1 MRSDQMLEKLRELR
15 DLNGK
20 LVLITGASS
29 GLGKLVAYE
38 MAMHGANVVLC
49 ARNLT
54 ALRKVADKCKEIS
67 QTNSYVVELDV
78 SDPDAIDRQ
87 LSHILQDIGPVD
99 VLINSAGFGIFEPF
113 QNFEMDKAEN
123 MFRVNVLGLMYVTQ
137 RIAQQMIKS
146 GRGHIFNIASVA
158 GKIAT
163 PKSSIYSATKFAV
176 VGFSNALR
184 LELRPLGV
192 QVTTVNPGPMDTNFF
207 RRTPESSKYFD
218 SVKFL
223 ALSPEKVAH
232 QITNAVG
239 YTRREINAPLYM
251 EAIHRGYEW
260 FPTLGDRLASSPLFN
275 RK

>member
-1 MRSDQMLEKLRELR
+1 MLTRLRELR

-38 MAMHGANVVLC
+38 VAARGANVVLC
-49 ARNLT
+49 ARNLK

-67 QTNSYVVELDV
+67 QTDAYVVELDV

-87 LSHILQDIGPVD
+87 LTHVLQDIGSVD
-99 VLINSAGFGIFEPF
+99 ILVNSAGFGIFESF
-113 QNFEMDKAEN
+113 QKFDMDKAEN

-137 RIAQQMIKS
+137 KIAQQMIDS
-146 GRGHIFNIASVA
+146 GRGQIFNIASVA

-163 PKSSIYSATKFAV
+163 PKSTIYSATKFAV
-176 VGFSNALR
+176 IGFSNALR
-184 LELRPLGV
+184 LELRPLGI

-207 RRTPESSKYFD
+207 KRSETSSKYFE

-232 QITNAVG
+232 QITNAMG
-239 YTRREINAPLYM
+239 YPRREINAPAYM
-251 EAIHRGYEW
+251 EAIHRGYEL
-260 FPTLGDRLASSPLFN
+260 FPKLGDRLASSSLFN